1 MNFSYHCGT
10 ITVGRIGLSKRYF
23 VFILFAEKKKFVPL
37 VDKIE
42 VFMVNNKALRVAR
55 YAIMLAVIFVAM
67 MIDRAISMVGL
78 PFSMAACAIL
88 ITLSFCLLEND
99 ALSGVLAGLF
109 FGLASF
115 VKEFIFP
122 SPTVGAAFAPQY
134 WLLITIPPR
143 VLMGL
148 AAFWSYRL
156 MLVLCKKLPAKR
168 AQQVSICVAALVGC
182 IVNTVGFLSAVQLCN
197 VITGGVAKG
206 LLAVIYGILL
216 TNILPEYL
224 IAAIGTPLVV
234 AGVRKGLKLGI
245 DGNNG
250 KRARKQA

>member
-1 MNFSYHCGT
+1 
-10 ITVGRIGLSKRYF
+10 
-23 VFILFAEKKKFVPL
+23 
-37 VDKIE
+37 
-42 VFMVNNKALRVAR
+42 
-55 YAIMLAVIFVAM
+55 
-67 MIDRAISMVGL
+67 
-78 PFSMAACAIL
+78 
-88 ITLSFCLLEND
+88 
-99 ALSGVLAGLF
+99 
-109 FGLASF
+109 
-115 VKEFIFP
+115 
-122 SPTVGAAFAPQY
+122 
-134 WLLITIPPR
+134 
-143 VLMGL
+143 
-148 AAFWSYRL
+148 